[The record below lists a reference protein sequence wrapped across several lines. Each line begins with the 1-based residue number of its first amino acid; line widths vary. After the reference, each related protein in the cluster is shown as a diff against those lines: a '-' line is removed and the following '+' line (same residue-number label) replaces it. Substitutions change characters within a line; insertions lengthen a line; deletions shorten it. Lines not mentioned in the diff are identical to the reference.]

1 MSPALR
7 HLRGSKN
14 GDFGKIFDIL
24 SKHLEDFFVEASFE
38 SGSEGTYSK
47 RPRRP
52 WRPRTWCGRRRRT
65 LAPNNCCSNRPGVLI

>member
-24 SKHLEDFFVEASFE
+24 SKHLEDFLWKRLLKVGPKVLTV
-38 SGSEGTYSK
+38 SGRDDHGVH
-47 RPRRP
+47 
-52 WRPRTWCGRRRRT
+52 GRGAVGDDGPLLRIIVAVIGR
-65 LAPNNCCSNRPGVLI
+65 VF